1 MLYLKQATASQSVL
15 IGPFV
20 DETDGITAM
29 TGLTIA
35 NTDIRLSKNGANIA
49 AKNSGGGTHDEIG
62 YYTITLDA
70 TDTDTVGRLQLMV
83 HATGAMPVYHEYQVL
98 EEAIYDAL
106 YAASAT
112 GALPVNASGLAAIAD
127 AVWDEA
133 LSGHQ
138 TAGTAG
144 RNLTIAASIL
154 GEFTLTGTPT
164 STVLR
169 ISGGSAVNDYYND
182 LQLLITSGALIGQAR
197 PISDYD
203 GGTGD
208 ITVDEAFTSA
218 PASGVT
224 VAILASHAH
233 PVTQIADSLLDR
245 TAGVETG
252 LTPRQWFRLAASALF
267 GKASGLATTSAVYRD
282 FGDSKNRITATVDA
296 DGNRTAVT
304 TDAT

>member
-1 MLYLKQATASQSVL
+1 
-15 IGPFV
+15 
-20 DETDGITAM
+20 
-29 TGLTIA
+29 
-35 NTDIRLSKNGANIA
+35 
-49 AKNSGGGTHDEIG
+49 
-62 YYTITLDA
+62 
-70 TDTDTVGRLQLMV
+70 
-83 HATGAMPVYHEYQVL
+83 
-98 EEAIYDAL
+98 
-106 YAASAT
+106 
-112 GALPVNASGLAAIAD
+112 
-127 AVWDEA
+127 
-133 LSGHQ
+133 
-138 TAGTAG
+138 
-144 RNLTIAASIL
+144 
-154 GEFTLTGTPT
+154 
-164 STVLR
+164 VLR

-182 LQLLITSGALIGQAR
+182 LQLLITSGALLGQAR

>member
-15 IGPFV
+15 IGPFI

-35 NTDIRLSKNGANIA
+35 NTDIRLSANGGNIA

-70 TDTDTVGRLQLMV
+70 TDTATVGRLQLMV

-98 EEAIYDAL
+98 EEALYDAL

-112 GALPVNASGLAAIAD
+112 GALPVSANGLTAAAIAADAGAEIAD

-133 LSGHQ
+133 LAGHQ
-138 TAGTAG
+138 TAGTTG

-182 LQLLITSGALIGQAR
+182 LQLLITSGALLGQAR

-208 ITVDEAFTSA
+208 ITIDEAFTSA

-233 PVTQIADSLLDR
+233 PLTQIQA
-245 TAGVETG
+245 
-252 LTPRQWFRLAASALF
+252 
-267 GKASGLATTSAVYRD
+267 GLATAAGVAAVETDTQDIQSRLPTALVGGNMPVSIEAINGGGIQ
-282 FGDSKNRITATVDA
+282 GDGSS
-296 DGNRTAVT
+296 GNKWRPA
-304 TDAT
+304 

>member
-1 MLYLKQATASQSVL
+1 
-15 IGPFV
+15 
-20 DETDGITAM
+20 
-29 TGLTIA
+29 
-35 NTDIRLSKNGANIA
+35 
-49 AKNSGGGTHDEIG
+49 
-62 YYTITLDA
+62 
-70 TDTDTVGRLQLMV
+70 
-83 HATGAMPVYHEYQVL
+83 MPVYHEYQVL

-112 GALPVNASGLAAIAD
+112 GALPVSANGLTAAAIAADAGAEIAD

-182 LQLLITSGALIGQAR
+182 LQLIITSGALIGQAR

-233 PVTQIADSLLDR
+233 PLTQI
-245 TAGVETG
+245 
-252 LTPRQWFRLAASALF
+252 Q
-267 GKASGLATTSAVYRD
+267 SGLATAAGQTAIETDTQDIQSRLPAALVGGHMPVSIEAINGGGIQ
-282 FGDSKNRITATVDA
+282 GDGSS
-296 DGNRTAVT
+296 GNKWRPA
-304 TDAT
+304 